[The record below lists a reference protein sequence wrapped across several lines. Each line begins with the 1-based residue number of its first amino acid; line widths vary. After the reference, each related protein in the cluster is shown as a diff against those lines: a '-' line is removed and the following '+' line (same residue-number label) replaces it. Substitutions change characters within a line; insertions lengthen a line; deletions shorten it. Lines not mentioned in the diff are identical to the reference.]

1 MIREGERVRIEY
13 LDHPADARIRVR
25 GDSVTSVFCGAAR
38 GLFALMVE
46 VDGIEAAIRHDVL
59 CHAETLPEL
68 LVEWLG
74 DLVAQKDLTGLVFRC
89 FEVVIDRGGEGFSL
103 RGAAWGEALDPSRH
117 ARGAEVKGISY
128 LGLRVEQDAGG
139 WMAECVF
146 DI

>member
-1 MIREGERVRIEY
+1 MIPEANEACIEY
-13 LDHPADARIRVR
+13 LDHVADAGIRVR
-25 GDSVTSVFCGAAR
+25 GDSVADVFCGAAR

-46 VDGIEAAIRHDVL
+46 VDRVQAASRHDVF

-74 DLVAQKDLTGLVFRC
+74 DLVAQKDLTGFVFRR
-89 FEVVIDRGGEGFSL
+89 FEVAIDQDEERFSL
-103 RGAAWGEALDPSRH
+103 RGLAWGEAFDPSRH
-117 ARGAEVKGISY
+117 EAGVEVKGISY
-128 LGLRVEQDAGG
+128 LNLRVKQDADG